1 MNVYTRKN
9 DNDLLKYLDE
19 YQIYKIQEI
28 QEIIELNKDKELLI
42 DGDLIRDIYLVYE
55 GAVSIWELS
64 ENKKKIKI
72 FDLFEGDTIG
82 ENNFITSE
90 SHVVCILAKSNA
102 KLVRYPATKLKEIMK
117 KNINISARINAAIND
132 TLTEKN
138 HRINRLLY
146 H

>member
-1 MNVYTRKN
+1 
-9 DNDLLKYLDE
+9 
-19 YQIYKIQEI
+19 
-28 QEIIELNKDKELLI
+28 
-42 DGDLIRDIYLVYE
+42 
-55 GAVSIWELS
+55 
-64 ENKKKIKI
+64 
-72 FDLFEGDTIG
+72 FEGDTIG